1 LGWGRDEYRR
11 DRRKAP
17 QDNNARECLPGPE
30 PGQKQVAWNFEKEIT
45 RKKQGHAESKDG
57 IAKSEAVLK
66 MELCETDIGAINVI
80 EDIAGEEKR
89 DQASRDLGQGMP
101 VAMICTC
108 DRQKR

>member
-1 LGWGRDEYRR
+1 
-11 DRRKAP
+11 
-17 QDNNARECLPGPE
+17 
-30 PGQKQVAWNFEKEIT
+30 
-45 RKKQGHAESKDG
+45 
-57 IAKSEAVLK
+57 